1 MRDTNVDVNDSAS
14 PEPMAFVFSDSN
26 LLISSSVRSPSSSLS
41 DGILDPIF
49 SYAKHQDVTYLA
61 IYKGETQWTEV
72 LSQEDYDEVS
82 KLLVND

>member
-1 MRDTNVDVNDSAS
+1 MIKEGDILKCTANT
-14 PEPMAFVFSDSN
+14 EHWH
-26 LLISSSVRSPSSSLS
+26 SSSK
-41 DGILDPIF
+41 
-49 SYAKHQDVTYLA
+49 YQNVTYLA